1 MTDDTG
7 PTDPAPD
14 PAPSDPA
21 PPVKKP
27 DDPMRLAR
35 ELADGY
41 RSTDPGS
48 VPRRRRRG
56 QRPVHRR
63 GDRDDA
69 MPLSAALGDLV
80 DQQGWT
86 DQLAASRVFT
96 DWASIVGPDI
106 ALHSLVEG
114 FADQVVAVRADS
126 SAWRKELQLLAP
138 RIVARLNEELGH
150 GSVLR
155 IDVRGP
161 EAPSWKHGK
170 RTVRG
175 GRGPRD
181 TYG

>member
-1 MTDDTG
+1 MTDDV
-7 PTDPAPD
+7 DPPD
-14 PAPSDPA
+14 PDQDVQADPA
-21 PPVKKP
+21 PPPKKV

-35 ELADGY
+35 ELADAY
-41 RSTDPGS
+41 RSADPGA

-56 QRPVHRR
+56 QRPVPRR
-63 GDRDDA
+63 GGRDDA

-96 DWASIVGPDI
+96 DWAAIVGPDI
-106 ALHSLVEG
+106 ATHSLVEG
-114 FADQVVAVRADS
+114 FADQVVSVRADS

-138 RIVARLNEELGH
+138 RIVARLNEELGQ

-161 EAPSWKHGK
+161 EAPSWRYGK

>member
-1 MTDDTG
+1 MTDV
-7 PTDPAPD
+7 DPAE
-14 PAPSDPA
+14 PAPGESPA
-21 PPVKKP
+21 PVRKP

-41 RSTDPGS
+41 RSANPGS

-56 QRPVHRR
+56 QRPLPRR

-69 MPLSAALGDLV
+69 MPLAAALGDLV

-96 DWASIVGPDI
+96 DWAAIVGPDI
-106 ALHSLVEG
+106 AQHSLVDG
-114 FADQVVAVRADS
+114 FADQVVSVRADS

-138 RIVARLNEELGH
+138 RIVARLNEELGQ
-150 GSVLR
+150 GSVMR

>member
-1 MTDDTG
+1 MTDV
-7 PTDPAPD
+7 DPAE
-14 PAPSDPA
+14 PAPGESPA
-21 PPVKKP
+21 PVRKP

-41 RSTDPGS
+41 RSANPGS

-56 QRPVHRR
+56 QRPVPRR

-69 MPLSAALGDLV
+69 MPLAAALGDLV

-106 ALHSLVEG
+106 AQHSLVDG
-114 FADQVVAVRADS
+114 FADQVVSVRADS

-138 RIVARLNEELGH
+138 RIVARLNEELGQ
-150 GSVLR
+150 GSVMR

>member
-7 PTDPAPD
+7 PSEPAPE
-14 PAPSDPA
+14 PAP
-21 PPVKKP
+21 VRKP

-41 RSTDPGS
+41 RSANPGS

-56 QRPVHRR
+56 QRAVPRR

-96 DWASIVGPDI
+96 DWSSIVGPDI

-114 FADQVVAVRADS
+114 FADQVVSVRADS

>member
-1 MTDDTG
+1 MTDDV
-7 PTDPAPD
+7 DPAAAD
-14 PAPSDPA
+14 PEEQ
-21 PPVKKP
+21 PVPKPKP

-41 RSTDPGS
+41 RSANPGS

-56 QRPVHRR
+56 QRPVPRR

-69 MPLSAALGDLV
+69 MPLAAALGDLV

-106 ALHSLVEG
+106 AQHSLVEG
-114 FADQVVAVRADS
+114 FADQVVSVRADS

>member
-1 MTDDTG
+1 MTD
-7 PTDPAPD
+7 
-14 PAPSDPA
+14 PSDPA
-21 PPVKKP
+21 KADDR
-27 DDPMRLAR
+27 DDPLRLAR
-35 ELADGY
+35 QMAQSY
-41 RSTDPGS
+41 RATEPGEN
-48 VPRRRRRG
+48 PRRRGKPKRRPQQAGG
-56 QRPVHRR
+56 QRH
-63 GDRDDA
+63 DRDDA
-69 MPLSAALGDLV
+69 VSLSSALGDLV

-96 DWASIVGPDI
+96 DWSSIVGPDI
-106 ALHSLVEG
+106 AQHSLVDG
-114 FADQVVAVRADS
+114 YADQVVSVRADS
-126 SAWRKELQLLAP
+126 TAWRKELQLLAP

-150 GSVLR
+150 GSVIR

>member
-1 MTDDTG
+1 MTDD
-7 PTDPAPD
+7 PD
-14 PAPSDPA
+14 PSESAPE
-21 PPVKKP
+21 PPRATKP

-41 RSTDPGS
+41 RAANPGS

-56 QRPVHRR
+56 QRPVPRR
-63 GDRDDA
+63 GERDDA
-69 MPLSAALGDLV
+69 MPLAAALGDLV

-114 FADQVVAVRADS
+114 FADQVVSVRADS